1 MFNSV
6 SGTECHGSN
15 PNLETSCIA
24 NHCQWATWYV
34 GELLGKV
41 TMDFET
47 FVANFLLVEV
57 LLLFRCLVWMV
68 KLQLAFIIIDLESFR
83 LNKI

>member
-6 SGTECHGSN
+6 SGAKCHGSN

-24 NHCQWATWYV
+24 NHCQWATCNV
-34 GELLGKV
+34 VELLGKV

-47 FVANFLLVEV
+47 LVAYF
-57 LLLFRCLVWMV
+57 CW
-68 KLQLAFIIIDLESFR
+68 
-83 LNKI
+83 